1 MAASGLRNF
10 KEIIQNKA
18 YRINPNDRKIF
29 EQGDLQSFFG
39 LSEDDVIEFIMYD
52 FSENQL
58 PQKNNGLVRYIS
70 LTTENISDYFLLAE
84 GTVLTKNN
92 LPSEYFIDVERLI
105 KEAGYENGLFKTQ
118 ISLIN
123 KRLGSYKLD
132 DKVWISEISPSRT
145 ELRLFPLEKSPNIDD
160 IKERFGIFYNNGDFR
175 NDIIYNALRLVES
188 INPSVIDD
196 FIKNTYGQGWYEKL
210 KTEYKIFNFDSFS
223 ANVHKKFV
231 ESAYYEFTNRISDV
245 KDLNYG
251 KPRKTKPRLQLAE
264 NTIVKRLS
272 ELIVNS
278 INFYL
283 SQKDEQLSATSI
295 NANIASMDDATA
307 ILQSKSSDIQI
318 DTKVPELKTVIIEKP
333 TQSEKKLQFKKKI
346 AVEFPTDTPPE
357 VIVQPV
363 EVENPKTGE
372 IKTIEVPP
380 DNDIDVL
387 PIVIET
393 PGPSTGGGGGGGFT
407 GGGFTEIDRGDG
419 RIGRDR
425 IYEGGRENIQ

>member
-1 MAASGLRNF
+1 MAASGLKNF

-70 LTTENISDYFLLAE
+70 LTNQNINDYFLLAE
-84 GTVLTKNN
+84 GTVMTKNN

-105 KEAGYENGLFKTQ
+105 NEAGYANGLFKTQ

-123 KRLGSYKLD
+123 KRIGSYKVE

-145 ELRLFPLEKSPNIDD
+145 EVRVFPLEKSANISD
-160 IKERFGIFYNNGDFR
+160 IKERFNIFYNNGDFR
-175 NDIIYNALRLVES
+175 SDTIYNALRLVES
-188 INPSVIDD
+188 INSSVIDD
-196 FIKNTYGQGWYEKL
+196 FIKKTYGQGWYEKL
-210 KTEYKIFNFDSFS
+210 KTEYKISNFDSFTV
-223 ANVHKKFV
+223 NVHKKFV
-231 ESAYYEFTNRISDV
+231 ESCYYEFTNRISDI
-245 KDLNYG
+245 KDLKYG
-251 KPRKTKPRLQLAE
+251 KPRTTKPPLQLAE
-264 NTIVKRLS
+264 DKIIRRLS

-283 SQKDEQLSATSI
+283 SQKDEQLSATAV
-295 NANIASMDDATA
+295 NVNIASIDDTPS
-307 ILQSKSSDIQI
+307 ILQSKASDIQI
-318 DTKVPELKTVIIEKP
+318 DAKVPELKIVTIEKP
-333 TQSEKKLQFKKKI
+333 TQTETKLAFTEKIKK
-346 AVEFPTDTPPE
+346 ELPE
-357 VIVQPV
+357 NTQPV
-363 EVENPKTGE
+363 AIVYPVERENPKTGE
-372 IKTIEVPP
+372 IITIEQPP
-380 DNDIDVL
+380 TEADVVSR
-387 PIVIET
+387 IVET
-393 PGPSTGGGGGGGFT
+393 PTGGSGGGSGGGGGFT
-407 GGGFTEIDRGDG
+407 EVDRGDG